1 MIHIQ
6 HQFRTFTAAR
16 LHNMMIVVYTYII
29 FHNTCI
35 GSTMN
40 AAMCGSLSNRAVN
53 AGISLYGTVIK
64 LGI

>member
-1 MIHIQ
+1 
-6 HQFRTFTAAR
+6 
-16 LHNMMIVVYTYII
+16 
-29 FHNTCI
+29 
-35 GSTMN
+35 MN